1 MAFDGDLIRD
11 FSLRYGMTI
20 TSYQREKQNI
30 DVYGS
35 TTFAIAGR
43 GGTVTI
49 NTTPECFER
58 LVMDAAKFQSDW
70 DDMLLQKKY
79 PAVRDAYE
87 KYQELLALT
96 RNATP

>member
-1 MAFDGDLIRD
+1 MAFDADSIRD
-11 FSLRYGMTI
+11 FTFRYGLTI
-20 TSYQREKQNI
+20 TSYVQDHQTVN
-30 DVYGS
+30 VYGS
-35 TTFAIAGR
+35 TPVAIAGR

-49 NTTPECFER
+49 NTSPECLEK
-58 LVMDAAKFQSDW
+58 LVMDATKFQSDW

>member
-1 MAFDGDLIRD
+1 MAFDADSIRD
-11 FSLRYGMTI
+11 FTFRYGMTI
-20 TSYQREKQNI
+20 TSYVQDTQTVN
-30 DVYGS
+30 VYGNNPV
-35 TTFAIAGR
+35 AIAGR
-43 GGTVTI
+43 GGAITI
-49 NTTPECFER
+49 NTTPECFEK

>member
-1 MAFDGDLIRD
+1 MALNPDSIRD

-20 TSYQREKQNI
+20 TSFQREQNT
-30 DVYGS
+30 VTLGGAS
-35 TTFAIAGR
+35 TFAIAGR

-49 NTTPECFER
+49 NTTPECLEK
-58 LVMDAAKFQSDW
+58 LIMDAAKFQSDW
-70 DDMLLQKKY
+70 DDLLLQKKY